1 MRRDRETQLLL
12 LMPPLTGGPTE
23 PRCYG
28 SPARPVMKREVSR
41 VSAQSAYEKLLH
53 EVVDDIFHSEAEVE
67 AEEKDDKVVK
77 VSLKKSAYMS
87 EDVEQKLQLGGADPY
102 GLLELE
108 DKRWRASADEIRRNY
123 RRLVLQ
129 HHPDK
134 KVAVATEVAK
144 DDKAEPHATSEEEG
158 EEEDSAFKL
167 LSTAWDLLGSAT
179 RRRAFDS
186 VDYFNDDLPQAF
198 CRGKSFYRTF
208 AGPFARQAKFSEVPN
223 APSLGNDDT
232 PYLQVVAFY
241 RFWQNFRSW
250 RDFSLLTEQD
260 LCNAE
265 DREERRWMQ
274 RQNKNMTDRIKRDE
288 LKRVQASHASTD
300 PSDLTPL

>member
-186 VDYFNDDLPQAF
+186 VDYFNDVICL
-198 CRGKSFYRTF
+198 R
-208 AGPFARQAKFSEVPN
+208 PFAVARVFTELSRDRSRGR
-223 APSLGNDDT
+223 PSSRRCRTRRASATTTHHICRWL
-232 PYLQVVAFY
+232 
-241 RFWQNFRSW
+241 RFIVSG
-250 RDFSLLTEQD
+250 
-260 LCNAE
+260 
-265 DREERRWMQ
+265 
-274 RQNKNMTDRIKRDE
+274 RIFDHGATS
-288 LKRVQASHASTD
+288 VC
-300 PSDLTPL
+300 